1 MLKTCLNDILGT
13 EFPIIQGG
21 MAHVSNGTFA
31 AAVSEAGGLGMIA
44 TAARD
49 VDYAREQVRA
59 ARALTKK
66 PFGVNVML
74 ANPAAPEIMR
84 LILDEGVAIVAT
96 GAGSPAPYVKDLLA
110 NGSKVIPVVPHVR
123 AAQKMQD
130 LGVSAIVAEGTESG
144 GHVGDVNTITLLPAV
159 TEAVSIPVIAAGGF
173 VDGRGFVAALA
184 MGACGVQMGTRFLA
198 SEECPVSQAFKDAV
212 LKANERATVVTGVGT
227 KDPVRG
233 IRNELT
239 DKHFAL
245 RASGVSQEEW
255 MAPLIGSL
263 RRAVE
268 GDIVTGSMQVGT
280 SCALIHEIKPV
291 RKIME
296 DIMAEAEAVLARLRT
311 LG

>member
-1 MLKTCLNDILGT
+1 MLRTRLNDILGT
-13 EFPIIQGG
+13 EYPIIQGA
-21 MAHVSNGTFA
+21 MAHISDGAFA
-31 AAVSEAGGLGMIA
+31 AVVSEAGGLGMIA
-44 TAARD
+44 SAARD
-49 VDYAREQVRA
+49 VDYVREQVHA

-74 ANPAAPEIMR
+74 ANPATPEIMR
-84 LILDEGVAIVAT
+84 LLLDEGVQIVAT

-110 NGSKVIPVVPHVR
+110 NGAKVIPVIPHVR
-123 AAQKMQD
+123 AARKMED

-173 VDGRGFVAALA
+173 VDGRGFLAALA

-198 SEECPVSQAFKDAV
+198 SEECPVSQAYKDAV
-212 LKANERATVVTGVGT
+212 LQANERATVITGLGT

-233 IRNELT
+233 LRNELT

-280 SCALIHEIKPV
+280 SCALIHQIQPV
-291 RKIME
+291 RRIME
-296 DIMAEAEAVLARLRT
+296 DVMAEAEAALAQLNA